1 MSKTV
6 ETLLRNSLGDVCR
19 LINRSDNL
27 ELRIRQKEFIPV
39 LDAVSNPYVDQI
51 FDRIYPVVEHA
62 RQNNDRTI
70 DLSDMIDESLESDP
84 NVWLVVFMNS
94 VLHSILEG
102 APIEVIK
109 VPMKVDT
116 GFLSIFIRLVQ
127 GANRIRHKEPVEIRI
142 LPSSS
147 RKEVKE

>member
-6 ETLLRNSLGDVCR
+6 EALLRNSLGDVCR
-19 LINRSDNL
+19 LINRSGNL
-27 ELRIRQKEFIPV
+27 EVPIRQKEFIPV
-39 LDAVSNPYVDQI
+39 LDAVNNPYVDQI
-51 FDRIYPVVEHA
+51 FDRIYSVIERM
-62 RQNNDRTI
+62 RQENDQTI

-84 NVWLVVFMNS
+84 NVWLAVFMNS

-102 APIEVIK
+102 APIKVIK
-109 VPMKVDT
+109 VPTNVDT
-116 GFLSIFIRLVQ
+116 TFLSIFIRLVQ
-127 GANRIRHKEPVEIRI
+127 GVNRIKNEESVEIRI

>member
-1 MSKTV
+1 MSKMV

-19 LINRSDNL
+19 LINRSGNL
-27 ELRIRQKEFIPV
+27 ELRIRRKEFIPV
-39 LDAVSNPYVDQI
+39 LDALNNPNVDQI
-51 FDRIYPVVEHA
+51 FDRIYPIIEQA
-62 RQNNDRTI
+62 RQNNDQTI
-70 DLSDMIDESLESDP
+70 DLSDIIENFESDP
-84 NVWLVVFMNS
+84 NVWLAVFMNP

-102 APIEVIK
+102 APIKVIK

-116 GFLSIFIRLVQ
+116 TFLSIFIRLVQ
-127 GANRIRHKEPVEIRI
+127 GANRIRHKESEEIRI